1 MAPVLPAETNPC
13 ERPSATV
20 RAPTTMDESCMVLT
34 AAAGSWYELIDR
46 AAGHDLDVRRVGTAE
61 GAAR

>member
-20 RAPTTMDESCMVLT
+20 RAPTTMDESGMDFT
-34 AAAGSWYELIDR
+34 APAGSSWKVMTEAL
-46 AAGHDLDVRRVGTAE
+46 GTTSM
-61 GAAR
+61 